1 MGIKDLDLI
10 VGTPPVAKFFNT
22 QTEYEEALKN
32 GEVDDQQMCVVAA
45 SEGPKFTFSTAEGTV
60 YNTFWHNHDFEE
72 GGVTVDN
79 LKTETR
85 TIEKALFESF
95 KQNYPESAEDW
106 DTLLRIN
113 NNDYEITLRQ
123 IMEAKQGD
131 QRA

>member
-1 MGIKDLDLI
+1 MDIKDLDAI
-10 VGTPPVAKFFNT
+10 VGTPPITKFFDT
-22 QTEYEEALKN
+22 EAEYEEALKN
-32 GEVDDQQMCVVAA
+32 GEVDVNQMCVVAA
-45 SEGPKFTFSTAEGTV
+45 PDGPKFTLGTDGTI
-60 YNTFWHNHDFEE
+60 YDTFWHNHDFEE

-85 TIEKALFESF
+85 MIEKALFESF

-131 QRA
+131 

>member
-1 MGIKDLDLI
+1 MDIKDLDSI
-10 VGTPPVAKFFNT
+10 VGTPPVMVTKFFDT
-22 QTEYEEALKN
+22 EAEYEEALKN
-32 GEVDDQQMCVVAA
+32 GEIDDQQMCVVAA
-45 SEGPKFTFSTAEGTV
+45 PEGPKFTLGTDGTV
-60 YNTFWHNHDFEE
+60 YDTFWHNHDFEE

-85 TIEKALFESF
+85 MIEKALFESF

-131 QRA
+131 

>member
-1 MGIKDLDLI
+1 MDIKDLNSI
-10 VGTPPVAKFFNT
+10 VGIPPVAKFFDT
-22 QTEYEEALKN
+22 ETEYEEALKN
-32 GEVDDQQMCVVAA
+32 GEVDDQQICVVAA
-45 SEGPKFTFSTAEGTV
+45 PEGPKFTLGTDGTISD
-60 YNTFWHNHDFEE
+60 TFWYNHDFEE

-85 TIEKALFESF
+85 MLEKALFESF

-106 DTLLRIN
+106 NTLLRIN

-131 QRA
+131 

>member
-1 MGIKDLDLI
+1 MDIKDLDSI
-10 VGTPPVAKFFNT
+10 VGIPPVAKFFDT
-22 QTEYEEALKN
+22 EAEYEEALKD
-32 GEVDDQQMCVVAA
+32 GKIDEGQMCVVAA
-45 SEGPKFTFSTAEGTV
+45 PEGPKFTLGTDGTV
-60 YNTFWHNHDFEE
+60 YDTFWHNHDFEE

-85 TIEKALFESF
+85 MIEKALFESF
-95 KQNYPESAEDW
+95 KLQCPESAEDW

-131 QRA
+131 

>member
-1 MGIKDLDLI
+1 MDIKDLDSI
-10 VGTPPVAKFFNT
+10 IGTPPVAKFFDT
-22 QTEYEEALKN
+22 EAEYEEALKN
-32 GEVDDQQMCVVAA
+32 GEIDDQQMCVVAA
-45 SEGPKFTFSTAEGTV
+45 PEGPKFTLGTDGTV

-85 TIEKALFESF
+85 MIEKALFESF
-95 KQNYPESAEDW
+95 KLQCPESADDW

-131 QRA
+131 

>member
-1 MGIKDLDLI
+1 MGIKDLDTV

-22 QTEYEEALKN
+22 QAEYEEAKEN
-32 GEVDDQQMCVVAA
+32 GKVDGQMCVVAA
-45 SEGPKFTFSTAEGTV
+45 SEGPKFTLGTDDGTI
-60 YNTFWHNHDFEE
+60 YNTCWHSNDFEE

-85 TIEKALFESF
+85 MIEKALFESF
-95 KQNYPESAEDW
+95 KLQCPESAEDW

-123 IMEAKQGD
+123 IMEAKQGG
-131 QRA
+131 

>member
-1 MGIKDLDLI
+1 MDINDLDSI
-10 VGTPPVAKFFNT
+10 IGNPPVAKFFDT
-22 QTEYEEALKN
+22 EAEYEEALKN
-32 GEVDDQQMCVVAA
+32 GKIDEGQMCVVAA
-45 SEGPKFTFSTAEGTV
+45 PEGPKFTLGTDGTV
-60 YNTFWHNHDFEE
+60 YDTFWHNHDFEE

-85 TIEKALFESF
+85 MIEKALFESF
-95 KQNYPESAEDW
+95 KLQYPESAEDW

-131 QRA
+131 

>member
-1 MGIKDLDLI
+1 MDIKDLDSI
-10 VGTPPVAKFFNT
+10 IGTPPVAKFFNT
-22 QTEYEEALKN
+22 EAEYEEALKN
-32 GEVDDQQMCVVAA
+32 GEVDANQMCLVAA
-45 SEGPKFTFSTAEGTV
+45 PEGPKFTLGTDGTI
-60 YNTFWHNHDFEE
+60 YDTFWHNHDFEE

-85 TIEKALFESF
+85 MIEKALFESF
-95 KQNYPESAEDW
+95 KRNCPESAEDW

-131 QRA
+131 